1 MFLIDRFTFAVF
13 SDFYLRRGYSDQPT
27 DRSWIWTPTEGD
39 SYVHDCL
46 NNIFT
51 SMNIT
56 WASQKKMM
64 LLHYVGE
71 DTCSVLL
78 LLPNKNRPKKMTN
91 IKLPSKRLL
100 ISSSLRTMST
110 ATSTFLSG
118 KAKLWR
124 KHDRVLYS
132 SSAAGTETRVRWYP
146 VEIKR
151 PITQGTSSVKLS
163 NKTSTYKNFSRTA
176 PSFATNK
183 AAR

>member
-13 SDFYLRRGYSDQPT
+13 SDFYLRHGYSDEAT
-27 DRSWIWTPTEGD
+27 DRSWICAPTEGD
-39 SYVHDCL
+39 SYVNCL
-46 NNIFT
+46 NNMFT

-56 WASQKKMM
+56 WPSQKKVM

-71 DTCSVLL
+71 DTCNVLF
-78 LLPNKNRPKKMTN
+78 LLPNKNRPKKSTN

-124 KHDRVLYS
+124 KHVRVLYS
-132 SSAAGTETRVRWYP
+132 SSAAGTETRVRWYR

-151 PITQGTSSVKLS
+151 QITQGTSSVKLS
-163 NKTSTYKNFSRTA
+163 NRTSTYKNFSRTA